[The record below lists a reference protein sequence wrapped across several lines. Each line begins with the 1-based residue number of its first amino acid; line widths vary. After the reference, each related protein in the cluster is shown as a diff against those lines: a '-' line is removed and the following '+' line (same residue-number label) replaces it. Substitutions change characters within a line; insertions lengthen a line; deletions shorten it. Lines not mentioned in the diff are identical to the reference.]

1 MMRMETITRSYG
13 YDHTQQ
19 QIKKSALY
27 DAMPGVY
34 QEINPDELKIIHTA
48 LSEDYSLGDI
58 MDYLELGEF
67 IEGIEEPGLELDDRE
82 LPQLLAMAEEMREYH
97 PNGFIAMCRD
107 IFAANPLPLAAP
119 IKLFANF

>member
-1 MMRMETITRSYG
+1 MMRMETITRSY
-13 YDHTQQ
+13 DTQQQ

-34 QEINPDELKIIHTA
+34 QEINPDELMRIHTA

-67 IEGIEEPGLELDDRE
+67 IEGIEEPGLELDDGE
-82 LPQLLAMAEEMREYH
+82 LPQLLAMAEEMRDYH
-97 PNGFIAMCRD
+97 PFGFIAMCRD